1 MVPYLIYIIGMTDVT
16 MMISIESELNDKLT
30 ALAKRN
36 RRSKRME
43 VMIALD
49 LYVQSQEAV
58 KLYDQD
64 KEDPAA

>member
-1 MVPYLIYIIGMTDVT
+1 
-16 MMISIESELNDKLT
+16 
-30 ALAKRN
+30 
-36 RRSKRME
+36 

>member
-1 MVPYLIYIIGMTDVT
+1 MTDVT